1 MGFFQAF
8 GTFLYER
15 VWLSKKSTILGLL
28 VFALGETLNYLGQ
41 LPSIPVN
48 VHLVIT
54 AITSVFI
61 LWRDQAVKDGKIALF
76 AIIFLFLPGV
86 AQAQGSPT
94 ARRASAEALA
104 GAISQD
110 PNAVPPDV
118 MPAPAPS
125 PFGGCVGVRKN
136 VCFGPSAVVGL
147 VAINL
152 SSKKVEGAFSPGVG
166 YGFTVNPGKWSSFG
180 ADAFFVVDPGAQQV
194 SGSLVLKLING
205 YLRVGVSKG
214 FIGDVSWRIP
224 VGLGVDL

>member
-1 MGFFQAF
+1 MGFLKAI

-15 VWLSKKSTILGLL
+15 VWLSRKSTILGLL
-28 VFALGETLNYLGQ
+28 VYVAGELIIYFQGPNASPYARLIAG
-41 LPSIPVN
+41 
-48 VHLVIT
+48 LV
-54 AITSVFI
+54 AAPF
-61 LWRDQAVKDGKIALF
+61 LAWKDKAVKEGTIALLAFMLF
-76 AIIFLFLPGV
+76 ASG
-86 AQAQGSPT
+86 AYAQGSPT
-94 ARRASAEALA
+94 ARRANAEALA
-104 GAISQD
+104 GAISAD

-118 MPAPAPS
+118 SPAAPAS

-194 SGSLVLKLING
+194 SGSFVLKLING

-214 FIGDVSWRIP
+214 FIGDQSWRIP